1 MEVVE
6 LEINYIEMVDH
17 FCNIMNDIT
26 KIQSEITGWKWR
38 EKSKPDNELL
48 KRAEKDNSAC
58 YWSFDRGYYRAQD
71 VKKLIEFKDEPDFP
85 CYALSNIRDAKAR
98 IENFLEDSC
107 LTYPDYDLNKYDSIL
122 EDYYNKEMLVYQD
135 ASSKYTHLTYLR
147 TNINLGICHD
157 IDHCYELLNE
167 DCLNN
172 LCNKE
177 EQYLILDEIVKLV
190 KQLYGFKPP
199 KLKDDNFV
207 KYERWK

>member
-26 KIQSEITGWKWR
+26 NIQSEITGWKWR

-58 YWSFDRGYYRAQD
+58 CWSFDRGYYRAQD

-98 IENFLEDSC
+98 IE
-107 LTYPDYDLNKYDSIL
+107 K
-122 EDYYNKEMLVYQD
+122 
-135 ASSKYTHLTYLR
+135 SKT
-147 TNINLGICHD
+147 
-157 IDHCYELLNE
+157 
-167 DCLNN
+167 
-172 LCNKE
+172 
-177 EQYLILDEIVKLV
+177 
-190 KQLYGFKPP
+190 
-199 KLKDDNFV
+199 
-207 KYERWK
+207 W